1 MSILILIR
9 HGQSIW
15 NLQNR
20 FTGGIDV
27 PLTRKG
33 IKQAKKAG
41 KELKKLGISI
51 DHVYSSKLS
60 RSVETARFIISN
72 LESLNKNKKIT
83 QVFALNERDYG
94 DLSGKY
100 KDELVKTY
108 GEKKVLEWR
117 RSYRIKPPGGE
128 NLEDVLKR
136 VKPFLNKKIIPL
148 LKKGKNVLCVAHG
161 NALRAFRIATG
172 EYTEKNIFDIHI
184 PPCVPVIYEYKN
196 NDKKNILSVKDSK
209 TNITS
214 KFTYQIEELGLE
226 PSIIHRNLSSKALI
240 KMAVARNEGVLTKT
254 GALSVTTGQYTGR
267 SPEDR
272 FIVDDKLTHKTV
284 DWGKI
289 NKPFPADKFNQ
300 ILNKMMTYEKSKEF
314 FVFDGWAGADD
325 GARLPVRMITDHA
338 WQSLFVKTMFIEP
351 TSEELEYHEPKFT
364 VFNINDFEARPELD
378 GTRTS
383 TFILLNFTKKLA
395 LIGGTRYG
403 GENKKTI
410 FGVLNFI
417 LPGKDIMPMH
427 CSANLGLNGDTALF
441 FGLSGTGKTTLSAD
455 PKRMLIGDD
464 EHGWSDD
471 GIFNFE
477 GGCYAKTI
485 NLSKKSEPQIWNAI
499 RDGAVLEN
507 VVLNPKTMNPDY
519 DDDSLTENTRVVY
532 PLDYIPGAVIPSV
545 AGHPKSIIFLTADA
559 FGVLPPISKLTT
571 DDAMYHFMSGYT
583 SKLAGTERGIIEP
596 QPTFSHCF
604 GSVFMPRPAEV
615 YAKMLGERI
624 VKHNTNVYL
633 VNTGWSGGPYGVG
646 KRFKIEYTRKMIT
659 AVLNQS
665 LEKVNY
671 ERNKVFNLD
680 VPKTCP
686 GVPSKVLDPKKTWKN
701 KKAYDKAAKS
711 LAKMFVDNFK
721 KFKKVSPNIKKAG
734 PKG

>member
-1 MSILILIR
+1 MSILILMR

-41 KELKKLGISI
+41 TELKKMGINV
-51 DHVYSSKLS
+51 DQVYSSKLN
-60 RSVETARFIISN
+60 RSIETARFVINN
-72 LESLNKNKKIT
+72 LESSSKKKIIK
-83 QVFALNERDYG
+83 VSALNERDYG

-100 KDELVKTY
+100 KDELVKTH

-117 RSYRIKPPGGE
+117 RSFRIKPPKGE
-128 NLEDVLKR
+128 SLEDVLER
-136 VKPFLNKKIIPL
+136 VKPFFNKTILAL

-172 EYTEKNIFDIHI
+172 EYTEKNIFNIHI

-196 NDKKNILSVKDSK
+196 NGKKNILSVKDSK

-214 KFTYQIEELGLE
+214 KFTYQIEELGLN
-226 PSIIHRNLSSKALI
+226 PSVVYRNLSSKKLI
-240 KMAVARNEGVLTKT
+240 EMAVARNEGVLTKT
-254 GALSVTTGQYTGR
+254 GAFSVTTGQYTGR

-272 FIVDDKLTHKTV
+272 FVVDDKLTHKTV

-289 NKPFPADKFNQ
+289 NKPFPPKKFDQ
-300 ILNKMMTYEKSKEF
+300 ILNKMKKYQKSKEL
-314 FVFDGWAGADD
+314 FVFDGWAGAAD
-325 GARLPVRMITDHA
+325 GTRLPVRMITNTA

-351 TSEELEYHEPKFT
+351 TAEELEVHEPKFT

-383 TFILLNFTKKLA
+383 TFILLNFTKSLA
-395 LIGGTRYG
+395 IIGGTRYG

-485 NLSKKSEPQIWNAI
+485 NLSRKAEPQIWDAI

-545 AGHPKSIIFLTADA
+545 AGHPTSIIFLTADA
-559 FGVLPPISKLTT
+559 FGVLPPISKLTS
-571 DDAMYHFMSGYT
+571 DGAMYHFMSGYT

-624 VKHNTNVYL
+624 EKHNTNVYL

-646 KRFKIEYTRKMIT
+646 KRFKIDYTRKMIT
-659 AVLNQS
+659 AVLNGG
-665 LEKVNY
+665 LETVNY
-671 ERNKVFNLD
+671 EKNKVFNLD

-701 KKAYDKAAKS
+701 KKAYDKAAKG
-711 LAKMFVDNFK
+711 LAKMFADNFK
-721 KFKKVSPNIKKAG
+721 KFKKVSTNIKKAG

>member
-117 RSYRIKPPGGE
+117 RSFRIKPPGGE

-196 NDKKNILSVKDSK
+196 NGKKNILSVKDSK

-214 KFTYQIEELGLE
+214 KFTYQIEELGLK

-325 GARLPVRMITDHA
+325 EARLPVRMITDHA

-395 LIGGTRYG
+395 IIGGTRYG

-485 NLSKKSEPQIWNAI
+485 NLSKKAEPQIWNAI

-571 DDAMYHFMSGYT
+571 DGAMYHFMSGYT

>member
-117 RSYRIKPPGGE
+117 RSFRIKPPGGE

-196 NDKKNILSVKDSK
+196 NGKKNILSVKDSK

-214 KFTYQIEELGLE
+214 KFTYQIEELGLK

-395 LIGGTRYG
+395 IIGGTRYG

-417 LPGKDIMPMH
+417 LPEKDIMPMH

-485 NLSKKSEPQIWNAI
+485 NLSKKAEPQIWNAI

>member
-20 FTGGIDV
+20 FTGGVDV

-33 IKQAKKAG
+33 IKQGKKAG

-117 RSYRIKPPGGE
+117 RSFRIKPPGGE

-196 NDKKNILSVKDSK
+196 NGKKNILSVKDSK

-214 KFTYQIEELGLE
+214 KFTYQIEELGLK

-300 ILNKMMTYEKSKEF
+300 ILNKMKTYEKSKEF

-325 GARLPVRMITDHA
+325 EARLPVRMITDHA

-395 LIGGTRYG
+395 IIGGTRYG

-485 NLSKKSEPQIWNAI
+485 NLSKKAEPQIWNAI

-571 DDAMYHFMSGYT
+571 DGARYHFMSGYT

-671 ERNKVFNLD
+671 KRNKVFNLD

>member
-1 MSILILIR
+1 MSILILMR

-41 KELKKLGISI
+41 KELKKMGITI
-51 DHVYSSKLS
+51 DQVYSSKLS
-60 RSVETARFIISN
+60 RSIETARFITSN
-72 LESLNKNKKIT
+72 LDSSSKKNKIIK
-83 QVFALNERDYG
+83 VSSLNERDYG

-100 KDELVKTY
+100 KDELVKTH

-117 RSYRIKPPGGE
+117 RSFKVKPPKGE
-128 NLEDVLKR
+128 SLQDVLKR
-136 VKPFLNKKIIPL
+136 VKPFLNNKILKL
-148 LKKGKNVLCVAHG
+148 LKRGKNVLCVAHG

-172 EYTEKNIFDIHI
+172 EYTEKNIFNIHI

-196 NDKKNILSVKDSK
+196 NGKKNILSVKDSK

-214 KFTYQIEELGLE
+214 KFTYQIEELGLK
-226 PSIIHRNLSSKALI
+226 PSVVHRNLSSKELI
-240 KMAVARNEGVLTKT
+240 KMAVERNEGVLTKT

-289 NKPFPADKFNQ
+289 NKPFPAKKFDQ
-300 ILNKMMTYEKSKEF
+300 VLNKMRKHDKEL
-314 FVFDGWAGADD
+314 FVFDGWAGAED
-325 GARLPVRMITDHA
+325 GTRLPVRMITDHA

-351 TSEELEYHEPKFT
+351 TAEELEYHEPKFT

-383 TFILLNFTKKLA
+383 TFILLNFTKSLA
-395 LIGGTRYG
+395 IIGGTRYG

-464 EHGWSDD
+464 EHGWSDN

-485 NLSKKSEPQIWNAI
+485 NLSKKAEPQIWDAI

-519 DDDSLTENTRVVY
+519 DDDSLTET
-532 PLDYIPGAVIPSV
+532 
-545 AGHPKSIIFLTADA
+545 H
-559 FGVLPPISKLTT
+559 
-571 DDAMYHFMSGYT
+571 
-583 SKLAGTERGIIEP
+583 E
-596 QPTFSHCF
+596 
-604 GSVFMPRPAEV
+604 
-615 YAKMLGERI
+615 
-624 VKHNTNVYL
+624 
-633 VNTGWSGGPYGVG
+633 
-646 KRFKIEYTRKMIT
+646 
-659 AVLNQS
+659 
-665 LEKVNY
+665 
-671 ERNKVFNLD
+671 
-680 VPKTCP
+680 
-686 GVPSKVLDPKKTWKN
+686 
-701 KKAYDKAAKS
+701 
-711 LAKMFVDNFK
+711 
-721 KFKKVSPNIKKAG
+721 
-734 PKG
+734 

>member
-20 FTGGIDV
+20 FTGGVDV

-33 IKQAKKAG
+33 IKQAKKSG

-117 RSYRIKPPGGE
+117 RSFRIKPPGGE

-196 NDKKNILSVKDSK
+196 NGKKNILSVKDSK

-214 KFTYQIEELGLE
+214 KFTYQIEELGLK

-240 KMAVARNEGVLTKT
+240 KMAVTRNEGVLTKT

-325 GARLPVRMITDHA
+325 EARLPVRMITDHA

-351 TSEELEYHEPKFT
+351 TSEELEYHEPTFT

-383 TFILLNFTKKLA
+383 TFT
-395 LIGGTRYG
+395 
-403 GENKKTI
+403 
-410 FGVLNFI
+410 
-417 LPGKDIMPMH
+417 
-427 CSANLGLNGDTALF
+427 
-441 FGLSGTGKTTLSAD
+441 
-455 PKRMLIGDD
+455 
-464 EHGWSDD
+464 
-471 GIFNFE
+471 
-477 GGCYAKTI
+477 
-485 NLSKKSEPQIWNAI
+485 
-499 RDGAVLEN
+499 
-507 VVLNPKTMNPDY
+507 
-519 DDDSLTENTRVVY
+519 
-532 PLDYIPGAVIPSV
+532 
-545 AGHPKSIIFLTADA
+545 
-559 FGVLPPISKLTT
+559 
-571 DDAMYHFMSGYT
+571 
-583 SKLAGTERGIIEP
+583 
-596 QPTFSHCF
+596 
-604 GSVFMPRPAEV
+604 
-615 YAKMLGERI
+615 
-624 VKHNTNVYL
+624 
-633 VNTGWSGGPYGVG
+633 
-646 KRFKIEYTRKMIT
+646 
-659 AVLNQS
+659 
-665 LEKVNY
+665 
-671 ERNKVFNLD
+671 
-680 VPKTCP
+680 
-686 GVPSKVLDPKKTWKN
+686 
-701 KKAYDKAAKS
+701 
-711 LAKMFVDNFK
+711 
-721 KFKKVSPNIKKAG
+721 
-734 PKG
+734 

>member
-20 FTGGIDV
+20 FTGGVDV

-33 IKQAKKAG
+33 IKQGKKAG

-117 RSYRIKPPGGE
+117 RSFRIKPPGGE

-172 EYTEKNIFDIHI
+172 EYTEENIFDIHI

-196 NDKKNILSVKDSK
+196 NGKKNILSVKDSK

-289 NKPFPADKFNQ
+289 NKPFPVDKFNQ
-300 ILNKMMTYEKSKEF
+300 ILNKMKTYEKSKEF

-325 GARLPVRMITDHA
+325 GTRLPVRMITDYA

-395 LIGGTRYG
+395 IIGGTRYG

-485 NLSKKSEPQIWNAI
+485 NLSKKAEPQIWNAI

>member
-20 FTGGIDV
+20 FTGGVDV

-33 IKQAKKAG
+33 IKQGKKAG

-117 RSYRIKPPGGE
+117 RSFRIKPPGGE

-172 EYTEKNIFDIHI
+172 EYTEENIFDIHI

-196 NDKKNILSVKDSK
+196 NGKKNILSVKDSK

-325 GARLPVRMITDHA
+325 EARLPVRMITDHA

-364 VFNINDFEARPELD
+364 VFNINDFETRPELD

-395 LIGGTRYG
+395 IIGGTRYG

-485 NLSKKSEPQIWNAI
+485 NLSKKAEPQIWNAI

-571 DDAMYHFMSGYT
+571 DGAMYHFMSGYT

>member
-117 RSYRIKPPGGE
+117 RSFRIKPPGGE

-148 LKKGKNVLCVAHG
+148 LKKGKNVLLVAHG

-172 EYTEKNIFDIHI
+172 EYTEENIFDIHI

-196 NDKKNILSVKDSK
+196 NGKKNILSVKDSK

-395 LIGGTRYG
+395 IIGGTRYG

-485 NLSKKSEPQIWNAI
+485 NLSKKAEPQIWNAI

-571 DDAMYHFMSGYT
+571 DGAMYHFMSGYT

>member
-20 FTGGIDV
+20 FTGGVDV

-33 IKQAKKAG
+33 IKQGKKAG

-196 NDKKNILSVKDSK
+196 NGKKNILSVKDSK

-214 KFTYQIEELGLE
+214 KFTYQIEELGLK

-325 GARLPVRMITDHA
+325 EARLPVRMITDHA

-395 LIGGTRYG
+395 IIGGTRYG

>member
-1 MSILILIR
+1 MSILILMR

-41 KELKKLGISI
+41 KELKKMGITI
-51 DHVYSSKLS
+51 DQVYSRKLS
-60 RSVETARFIISN
+60 RSIETARFITSN
-72 LESLNKNKKIT
+72 LDSSSKKNKIIK
-83 QVFALNERDYG
+83 VSSLNERDYG

-100 KDELVKTY
+100 KDELVKTH

-117 RSYRIKPPGGE
+117 RSFKVKPPKGE
-128 NLEDVLKR
+128 SLQDVLKR
-136 VKPFLNKKIIPL
+136 VKPFLNNKILKL
-148 LKKGKNVLCVAHG
+148 LKRGKNVLCVAHG

-172 EYTEKNIFDIHI
+172 EYTEKNIFNIHI

-196 NDKKNILSVKDSK
+196 NGKKNILSVKDSK

-214 KFTYQIEELGLE
+214 KFTYQIEELGLN
-226 PSIIHRNLSSKALI
+226 PSVVYRNLSSKKLI
-240 KMAVARNEGVLTKT
+240 EMAVARNEGVLTKT
-254 GALSVTTGQYTGR
+254 GAFSVTTGQYTGR

-272 FIVDDKLTHKTV
+272 FVVDDKLTHKTV

-289 NKPFPADKFNQ
+289 NKPFPPKKFDQ
-300 ILNKMMTYEKSKEF
+300 ILNKMKKYQKSKEL
-314 FVFDGWAGADD
+314 FVFDGWAGAAD
-325 GARLPVRMITDHA
+325 GTRLPVRMITNTA

-351 TSEELEYHEPKFT
+351 TAEELEYHEPKFT
-364 VFNINDFEARPELD
+364 VFNNNDFEARPELD

-383 TFILLNFTKKLA
+383 TFILLNFTKSLA
-395 LIGGTRYG
+395 IIGGTRYG

-471 GIFNFE
+471 DIFNFE

-485 NLSKKSEPQIWNAI
+485 NLSKKAEPQIWDAI

-519 DDDSLTENTRVVY
+519 DDESLTENTRVVY
-532 PLDYIPGAVIPSV
+532 PLDYIPGAVIPSI

-559 FGVLPPISKLTT
+559 FGVLPPISKLTA
-571 DDAMYHFMSGYT
+571 DGAMYHFMAGYT

-624 VKHNTNVYL
+624 EKHNSNVYL

-646 KRFKIEYTRKMIT
+646 KRFKIDYTRKMIT
-659 AVLNQS
+659 AVLNGE
-665 LEKVNY
+665 LEQVSY
-671 ERNKVFNLD
+671 ERNKLFNLD

-711 LAKMFVDNFK
+711 LAKMFADNFK
-721 KFKKVSPNIKKAG
+721 KFKKVASNIKKAG

>member
-20 FTGGIDV
+20 FTGGVDV

-108 GEKKVLEWR
+108 GERKVLEWR
-117 RSYRIKPPGGE
+117 RSFRIKPPGGE

-148 LKKGKNVLCVAHG
+148 LKKGKNVLLVAHG

-172 EYTEKNIFDIHI
+172 EYTEENIFDIHI

-196 NDKKNILSVKDSK
+196 NGKKNILSVKDSK

-325 GARLPVRMITDHA
+325 EARLPVRMITDHA

-395 LIGGTRYG
+395 IIGGTRYG

-441 FGLSGTGKTTLSAD
+441 FGLSGTGKTTLSTD

-485 NLSKKSEPQIWNAI
+485 NLSKKAEPQIWNAI

-571 DDAMYHFMSGYT
+571 DGARYHFMSGYT

>member
-1 MSILILIR
+1 MSILILMR

-20 FTGGIDV
+20 FTGGVDV
-27 PLTRKG
+27 PLTSKG

-41 KELKKLGISI
+41 KELKNLGISI
-51 DHVYSSKLS
+51 DYVYSSKLS
-60 RSVETARFIISN
+60 RSIETARFVIN
-72 LESLNKNKKIT
+72 GLEALNKNKKIT
-83 QVFALNERDYG
+83 QISALNERDYG

-100 KDELVKTY
+100 KEELVKIY

-117 RSYRIKPPGGE
+117 RSFKINPPKGE
-128 NLEDVLKR
+128 SLEDVLKR
-136 VKPFLNKKIIPL
+136 VKPFLDRKMIPL
-148 LKKGKNVLCVAHG
+148 LKKGKNILIVAHG
-161 NALRAFRIATG
+161 NALRAFRLATG
-172 EYTEKNIFDIHI
+172 EYSVKNIFNVHI
-184 PPCVPVIYEYKN
+184 PPCVPVIYEYKK
-196 NDKKNILSVKDSK
+196 DGKKNKLSVKDSK

-214 KFTYQIEELGLE
+214 KFTYQIEELGLK
-226 PSIIHRNLSSKALI
+226 PTIVHRNLSSKELI
-240 KMAVARNEGVLTKT
+240 KIAIARNEGVLTKT
-254 GALSVTTGQYTGR
+254 GALSVTTGQFTGR

-289 NKPFPADKFNQ
+289 NKPFPPDKFNQ
-300 ILNKMMTYEKSKEF
+300 ILDKMKKYEKSKEF
-314 FVFDGWAGADD
+314 FVFDGFAGAED
-325 GARLPVRMITDHA
+325 GSRLPVRMITDHA

-395 LIGGTRYG
+395 IIGGTRYG

-464 EHGWSDD
+464 EHGWSDN

-485 NLSKKSEPQIWNAI
+485 NLSKKAEPQIWDAI
-499 RDGAVLEN
+499 RNGAVLEN

-571 DDAMYHFMSGYT
+571 DGAMYHFMSGYT

-646 KRFKIEYTRKMIT
+646 KRFKIDYTRKMVT

-671 ERNKVFNLD
+671 ERNKVFNLN

-686 GVPSKVLDPKKTWKN
+686 GVPSNVLDPKKTWKN
-701 KKAYDKAAKS
+701 KKAYDKAAKR

>member
-33 IKQAKKAG
+33 IKQGKKAG
-41 KELKKLGISI
+41 KELKNLGISI

-117 RSYRIKPPGGE
+117 RSFRIKPPGGE

-196 NDKKNILSVKDSK
+196 NGKKNILSVKDSK

-214 KFTYQIEELGLE
+214 KFTYQIEELGLK

-240 KMAVARNEGVLTKT
+240 KMAVTRNEGVLTKT

-325 GARLPVRMITDHA
+325 GTRLPVRMITDYA

-395 LIGGTRYG
+395 IIGGTRYG

-464 EHGWSDD
+464 EHGWSDN

-485 NLSKKSEPQIWNAI
+485 NLSKKAEPQIWDAI
-499 RDGAVLEN
+499 RNGAVLEN

-571 DDAMYHFMSGYT
+571 DGAMYHFMSGYT

>member
-1 MSILILIR
+1 MSILILMR

-20 FTGGIDV
+20 FTGGVDV
-27 PLTRKG
+27 PLTSKG

-41 KELKKLGISI
+41 KELKNLGISI
-51 DHVYSSKLS
+51 DYVYSSKLS
-60 RSVETARFIISN
+60 RSIETARFVIN
-72 LESLNKNKKIT
+72 GLEALNKNEKIT
-83 QVFALNERDYG
+83 QISALNERDYG

-100 KDELVKTY
+100 KEELVKIY

-117 RSYRIKPPGGE
+117 RSFKINPPKGE
-128 NLEDVLKR
+128 SLEDVLKR
-136 VKPFLNKKIIPL
+136 VKPFLDRKMIPL
-148 LKKGKNVLCVAHG
+148 LKKGKNILIVAHG
-161 NALRAFRIATG
+161 NALRAFRLATG
-172 EYTEKNIFDIHI
+172 EYSVKNIFNVHI
-184 PPCVPVIYEYKN
+184 PPCIPVIYEYKK
-196 NDKKNILSVKDSK
+196 DGKKNKLSVKDSK

-214 KFTYQIEELGLE
+214 KFTYQIEELGLK
-226 PSIIHRNLSSKALI
+226 PTIVHRNLSSKELI
-240 KMAVARNEGVLTKT
+240 KIAIARNEGVLTKT
-254 GALSVTTGQYTGR
+254 GALSVTTGQFTGR

-289 NKPFPADKFNQ
+289 NKPFPPDKFNQ
-300 ILNKMMTYEKSKEF
+300 ILDKMKKYEKSREF
-314 FVFDGWAGADD
+314 FVFDGFAGAED
-325 GARLPVRMITDHA
+325 GSRLPVRMITDHA

-395 LIGGTRYG
+395 IIGGTRYG

-464 EHGWSDD
+464 EHGWSDN

-485 NLSKKSEPQIWNAI
+485 NLSKKAEPQIWNAI

-571 DDAMYHFMSGYT
+571 DGAMYHFMSGYT

>member
-33 IKQAKKAG
+33 IKQAKKSG

-117 RSYRIKPPGGE
+117 RSFRIKPPGGE

-196 NDKKNILSVKDSK
+196 NGKKNILSVKDSK

-325 GARLPVRMITDHA
+325 EARLPVRMITDHA

-395 LIGGTRYG
+395 IIGGTRYG

>member
-1 MSILILIR
+1 
-9 HGQSIW
+9 
-15 NLQNR
+15 
-20 FTGGIDV
+20 
-27 PLTRKG
+27 
-33 IKQAKKAG
+33 
-41 KELKKLGISI
+41 
-51 DHVYSSKLS
+51 
-60 RSVETARFIISN
+60 
-72 LESLNKNKKIT
+72 
-83 QVFALNERDYG
+83 
-94 DLSGKY
+94 
-100 KDELVKTY
+100 
-108 GEKKVLEWR
+108 
-117 RSYRIKPPGGE
+117 
-128 NLEDVLKR
+128 
-136 VKPFLNKKIIPL
+136 
-148 LKKGKNVLCVAHG
+148 
-161 NALRAFRIATG
+161 
-172 EYTEKNIFDIHI
+172 
-184 PPCVPVIYEYKN
+184 
-196 NDKKNILSVKDSK
+196 
-209 TNITS
+209 
-214 KFTYQIEELGLE
+214 
-226 PSIIHRNLSSKALI
+226 
-240 KMAVARNEGVLTKT
+240 
-254 GALSVTTGQYTGR
+254 
-267 SPEDR
+267 
-272 FIVDDKLTHKTV
+272 
-284 DWGKI
+284 
-289 NKPFPADKFNQ
+289 
-300 ILNKMMTYEKSKEF
+300 
-314 FVFDGWAGADD
+314 
-325 GARLPVRMITDHA
+325 MITDHA

-395 LIGGTRYG
+395 IIGGTRYG

-485 NLSKKSEPQIWNAI
+485 NLSKKAEPQIWNAI

-571 DDAMYHFMSGYT
+571 DGAMYHFMSGYT

>member
-1 MSILILIR
+1 MSILILMR

-20 FTGGIDV
+20 FTGGVDV
-27 PLTRKG
+27 PLTSKG

-41 KELKKLGISI
+41 KELKNLGISI
-51 DHVYSSKLS
+51 DYVYSSKLS
-60 RSVETARFIISN
+60 RSIETAKFVIN
-72 LESLNKNKKIT
+72 GLESLNKNEKIT
-83 QVFALNERDYG
+83 QISALNERDYG

-100 KDELVKTY
+100 KEELVKIY

-117 RSYRIKPPGGE
+117 RSFKINPPKGE
-128 NLEDVLKR
+128 SLEDVLKR
-136 VKPFLNKKIIPL
+136 VKPFLDRKMIPL
-148 LKKGKNVLCVAHG
+148 LKKGKNILIVAHG
-161 NALRAFRIATG
+161 NALRAFRLATG
-172 EYTEKNIFDIHI
+172 EYSVKNIFNVHI
-184 PPCVPVIYEYKN
+184 PPCVPVIYEYKK
-196 NDKKNILSVKDSK
+196 DGKKNKLSVKDSK

-214 KFTYQIEELGLE
+214 KFTYQIEELGLK
-226 PSIIHRNLSSKALI
+226 PTIVHRNLSSKELI
-240 KMAVARNEGVLTKT
+240 KIAIARNEGVLTKT
-254 GALSVTTGQYTGR
+254 GALSVTTGQFTGR

-289 NKPFPADKFNQ
+289 NKPFPPDKFNQ
-300 ILNKMMTYEKSKEF
+300 ILDKMKKYEKSREF
-314 FVFDGWAGADD
+314 FVFDGFAGAED
-325 GARLPVRMITDHA
+325 GSRLPVRMITDHA

-395 LIGGTRYG
+395 IIGGTRYG

-464 EHGWSDD
+464 EHGWSDN

-485 NLSKKSEPQIWNAI
+485 NLSKKAEPQIWDAI
-499 RDGAVLEN
+499 RNGAVLEN

-571 DDAMYHFMSGYT
+571 DGAMYHFMSGYT

-646 KRFKIEYTRKMIT
+646 KRFKIDYTRKMVT

-671 ERNKVFNLD
+671 ERNKVFNLN

-686 GVPSKVLDPKKTWKN
+686 GVPSNVLDPKKTWKN
-701 KKAYDKAAKS
+701 KKAYDKAAKG

>member
-33 IKQAKKAG
+33 IKQGKKAG

-100 KDELVKTY
+100 KDELVKKY

-117 RSYRIKPPGGE
+117 RSFRIKPPGGE

-196 NDKKNILSVKDSK
+196 NGKKNILSVKDSK

-214 KFTYQIEELGLE
+214 KFTYQIEELGLK

-240 KMAVARNEGVLTKT
+240 KMAVTRNEGVLTKT

-272 FIVDDKLTHKTV
+272 FIVDDKLTHETV

-300 ILNKMMTYEKSKEF
+300 ILNKMKTYEKSKEF

-325 GARLPVRMITDHA
+325 GTRLPVRMITDHA

-395 LIGGTRYG
+395 IIGGTRYG

-485 NLSKKSEPQIWNAI
+485 NLSKKAEPQIWNAI

>member
-20 FTGGIDV
+20 FTGGVDV

-33 IKQAKKAG
+33 IKQGKKAG

-117 RSYRIKPPGGE
+117 RSFRIKPPGGE

-196 NDKKNILSVKDSK
+196 NGKKNILSVKDSK

-325 GARLPVRMITDHA
+325 EARLPVRMITDHA

-395 LIGGTRYG
+395 IIGGTRYG

-485 NLSKKSEPQIWNAI
+485 NLSKKAEPQIWNAI

-571 DDAMYHFMSGYT
+571 DGAMYHFMSGYT

>member
-1 MSILILIR
+1 MSILILMR

-20 FTGGIDV
+20 FTGGVDV
-27 PLTRKG
+27 PLTSKG

-41 KELKKLGISI
+41 KELKNLGISI
-51 DHVYSSKLS
+51 DYVYSSKLS
-60 RSVETARFIISN
+60 RSIETARFVIN
-72 LESLNKNKKIT
+72 GLESLNKNKKIT
-83 QVFALNERDYG
+83 QISALNERDYG

-100 KDELVKTY
+100 KEELVKIY

-117 RSYRIKPPGGE
+117 RSFKINPPKGE
-128 NLEDVLKR
+128 SLEDVLKR
-136 VKPFLNKKIIPL
+136 VKPFLDRKMIPL
-148 LKKGKNVLCVAHG
+148 LKKGKNILIVAHG
-161 NALRAFRIATG
+161 NALRAFRLATG
-172 EYTEKNIFDIHI
+172 EYSVKNIVNVHI
-184 PPCVPVIYEYKN
+184 PPCIPVIYEYKK
-196 NDKKNILSVKDSK
+196 DGKKNKLSVKDSK

-214 KFTYQIEELGLE
+214 KFTYQIEELGLK
-226 PSIIHRNLSSKALI
+226 PTLVHRNLSSKELI
-240 KMAVARNEGVLTKT
+240 KIAIARNEGVLTKT
-254 GALSVTTGQYTGR
+254 GALSVTTGQFTGR

-289 NKPFPADKFNQ
+289 NKPFPPDKFNQ
-300 ILNKMMTYEKSKEF
+300 ILDKMKKYEKSREL
-314 FVFDGWAGADD
+314 FVFDGFAGAED
-325 GARLPVRMITDHA
+325 GSRLPVRMITDHA

-395 LIGGTRYG
+395 IIGGTRYG

-485 NLSKKSEPQIWNAI
+485 NLSKKAEPQIWNAI

-571 DDAMYHFMSGYT
+571 DGAMYHFMSGYT

-721 KFKKVSPNIKKAG
+721 KFKKVSLDIKKAG

>member
-20 FTGGIDV
+20 FTGGVDV

-33 IKQAKKAG
+33 IKQGKKAG

-117 RSYRIKPPGGE
+117 RSFRIKPPGGE

-196 NDKKNILSVKDSK
+196 NGKKNILSVKDSK

-214 KFTYQIEELGLE
+214 KFTYQIEELGLK

-325 GARLPVRMITDHA
+325 GTRLPVRMITDHA

-395 LIGGTRYG
+395 IIGGTRYG

-485 NLSKKSEPQIWNAI
+485 NLSKKAEPQIWNAI

-571 DDAMYHFMSGYT
+571 DGAMYHFMSGYT

-646 KRFKIEYTRKMIT
+646 KRFKIDYTRKMVT

-671 ERNKVFNLD
+671 ERNKVFNLN

-686 GVPSKVLDPKKTWKN
+686 GVPSNVLDPKKTWKH
-701 KKAYDKAAKS
+701 KKAYDKAAKV

>member
-1 MSILILIR
+1 MSILILMR

-20 FTGGIDV
+20 FTGGVDV
-27 PLTRKG
+27 PLTSKG

-41 KELKKLGISI
+41 KELKNLGISI
-51 DHVYSSKLS
+51 DYVYSSKLS
-60 RSVETARFIISN
+60 RSIETARFVIN
-72 LESLNKNKKIT
+72 GLEALNKNEKIT
-83 QVFALNERDYG
+83 QISALNERDYG

-100 KDELVKTY
+100 KEELVKIY

-117 RSYRIKPPGGE
+117 RSFKINPPKGE
-128 NLEDVLKR
+128 SLEDVLKR
-136 VKPFLNKKIIPL
+136 VKPFLDRKMIPL
-148 LKKGKNVLCVAHG
+148 LKKGKNILIVAHG
-161 NALRAFRIATG
+161 NALRAFRLATG
-172 EYTEKNIFDIHI
+172 EYSVKNIVNVHI
-184 PPCVPVIYEYKN
+184 PPCIPVIYEYKK
-196 NDKKNILSVKDSK
+196 DGKKNKLSVKDSK

-214 KFTYQIEELGLE
+214 KFTYQIEELGLK
-226 PSIIHRNLSSKALI
+226 PTIVHRNLSAKELI
-240 KMAVARNEGVLTKT
+240 KIAIARNEGVLTKT
-254 GALSVTTGQYTGR
+254 GALSVTTGQFTGR

-289 NKPFPADKFNQ
+289 NKPFPPDKFNQ
-300 ILNKMMTYEKSKEF
+300 ILDKMKKYEKSREF
-314 FVFDGWAGADD
+314 FVFDGFAGAED
-325 GARLPVRMITDHA
+325 GSRLPVRMITDHA

-395 LIGGTRYG
+395 IIGGTRYG

-464 EHGWSDD
+464 EHGWSDN

-485 NLSKKSEPQIWNAI
+485 NLSKKAEPQIWDAI
-499 RDGAVLEN
+499 RNGAVLEN

-571 DDAMYHFMSGYT
+571 DGAMYHFMSGYT

-615 YAKMLGERI
+615 YAKILGERI

-646 KRFKIEYTRKMIT
+646 KRFKIDYTRKMIT

-680 VPKTCP
+680 VPKSCP
-686 GVPSKVLDPKKTWKN
+686 GVPSNVLDPKKTWKN

-711 LAKMFVDNFK
+711 LARMFVDNFK
-721 KFKKVSPNIKKAG
+721 KFKKVSVNIKKAG

>member
-20 FTGGIDV
+20 FTGGVDV

-33 IKQAKKAG
+33 IKQGKKAG

-117 RSYRIKPPGGE
+117 RSFRIKPPGGE

-196 NDKKNILSVKDSK
+196 NGKKNILSVKDSK

-325 GARLPVRMITDHA
+325 EARLPVRMITDHA

-395 LIGGTRYG
+395 IIGGTRYG

-485 NLSKKSEPQIWNAI
+485 NLSKKAEPQIWNAI

-571 DDAMYHFMSGYT
+571 DGAMYHFMSGYT

-680 VPKTCP
+680 VPKTCS

>member
-94 DLSGKY
+94 NLSGKY

-117 RSYRIKPPGGE
+117 RSFRIKPPGGE

-136 VKPFLNKKIIPL
+136 VNPFLNKKIIPL
-148 LKKGKNVLCVAHG
+148 LKKEKNVLCVAHG

-196 NDKKNILSVKDSK
+196 NGKKNILSVKDSK

-214 KFTYQIEELGLE
+214 KFTYQIEELGLK

-289 NKPFPADKFNQ
+289 NKPFLADKFNQ
-300 ILNKMMTYEKSKEF
+300 ILNKMKTYEKSKEF

-325 GARLPVRMITDHA
+325 GTRLPVRMITDHA

-395 LIGGTRYG
+395 IIGGTRYG

-464 EHGWSDD
+464 EHGWFDD

-485 NLSKKSEPQIWNAI
+485 NLSKKAEPQIWNAI

-519 DDDSLTENTRVVY
+519 DDDSLTENTRAVY

-571 DDAMYHFMSGYT
+571 DGAMYHFMSGYT

-646 KRFKIEYTRKMIT
+646 NRFKIEYTRKMIT

-665 LEKVNY
+665 LKKVNY

>member
-20 FTGGIDV
+20 FTGGVDV

-33 IKQAKKAG
+33 IKQGKKAG

-117 RSYRIKPPGGE
+117 RSFRIKPPGGE

-196 NDKKNILSVKDSK
+196 NGKKNILSVKDSK

-214 KFTYQIEELGLE
+214 KFTYQIEELGLK

-300 ILNKMMTYEKSKEF
+300 ILNKMKTYEKSKEF

-325 GARLPVRMITDHA
+325 EARLPVRMITDHA

-395 LIGGTRYG
+395 IIGGTRYG

-464 EHGWSDD
+464 EHGWSDN

-485 NLSKKSEPQIWNAI
+485 NLSKKAEPQIWNAI

-571 DDAMYHFMSGYT
+571 DGAMYHFMSGYT

>member
-33 IKQAKKAG
+33 IKQGKKAG

-117 RSYRIKPPGGE
+117 RSFRIKPPGGE

-196 NDKKNILSVKDSK
+196 NGKKNILSVKDSK

-325 GARLPVRMITDHA
+325 EARLPVRMITDHA

-395 LIGGTRYG
+395 IIGGTRYG

-485 NLSKKSEPQIWNAI
+485 NLSKKAEPQIWNAI

-571 DDAMYHFMSGYT
+571 DGAMYHFMSGYT

>member
-20 FTGGIDV
+20 FTGGVDV

-33 IKQAKKAG
+33 IKQAKKSG

-117 RSYRIKPPGGE
+117 RSFRIKPPGGE

-196 NDKKNILSVKDSK
+196 NGKKNILSVKDSK

-214 KFTYQIEELGLE
+214 KFTYQIEELGLK

-240 KMAVARNEGVLTKT
+240 KMAVTRNEGVLTKT

-300 ILNKMMTYEKSKEF
+300 ILNKMKTYEKSKEF

-325 GARLPVRMITDHA
+325 GTRLPVRMITDHA

-395 LIGGTRYG
+395 IIGGTRYG

-485 NLSKKSEPQIWNAI
+485 NLSKKAEPQIWNAI

-571 DDAMYHFMSGYT
+571 DGAMYHFMSGYT

>member
-20 FTGGIDV
+20 FTGGVDV

-33 IKQAKKAG
+33 IKQGKKAG

-117 RSYRIKPPGGE
+117 RSFRIKPPGGE

-196 NDKKNILSVKDSK
+196 NGKKNILSVKDSK

-300 ILNKMMTYEKSKEF
+300 ILNKMMTYEKAKEF

-325 GARLPVRMITDHA
+325 GTRLPVRMITDYA

-395 LIGGTRYG
+395 IIGGTRYG

-485 NLSKKSEPQIWNAI
+485 NLSKKAEPQIWNAI

-571 DDAMYHFMSGYT
+571 DGARYHFMSGYT